1 MIQPFIE
8 NAIKHAELKNV
19 ENPYIKVLI
28 ETENN
33 LLAINIKDNGT
44 GIKKKPDE
52 TDKFSH
58 SLSVIKSRLNL
69 LFNGQADVNSQ
80 PVFSIKSVPDI
91 AEGTSVKF
99 YLPLIHSY

>member
-28 ETENN
+28 ETEN
-33 LLAINIKDNGT
+33 
-44 GIKKKPDE
+44 IKKKPDE
-52 TDKFSH
+52 TDKLSH